1 MFAGKNLK
9 WHKKA
14 SHPDSIKKKKKIK
27 TWSSVLKINAWTA
40 TKDNSFH
47 IGRKLIA
54 WEKSNIKP
62 ALSFLVLNVFLLSV
76 LLQQDFT
83 LLLFPYKCLLFL
95 LVVFVLLHHCI
106 YIVA

>member
-1 MFAGKNLK
+1 MT
-9 WHKKA
+9 KK
-14 SHPDSIKKKKKIK
+14 SFTPWFNQKKKKK
-27 TWSSVLKINAWTA
+27 TWRGVLKINAWTA

-47 IGRKLIA
+47 IGLKLIA

-62 ALSFLVLNVFLLSV
+62 AMSFLVLNVFLLSV